1 MRVTKSFLLG
11 ALAGVIGCY
20 LVISWRI
27 GAADAYAK
35 LYAVG
40 AMNAYSEL
48 QQCQRQTS
56 PWPRKRGLTP

>member
-1 MRVTKSFLLG
+1 M
-11 ALAGVIGCY
+11 IGCY